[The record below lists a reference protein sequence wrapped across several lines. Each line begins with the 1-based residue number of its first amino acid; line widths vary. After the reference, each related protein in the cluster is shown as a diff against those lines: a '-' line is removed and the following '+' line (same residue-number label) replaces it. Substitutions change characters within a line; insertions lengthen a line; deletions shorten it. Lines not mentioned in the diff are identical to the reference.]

1 MGVTIYDVAK
11 KAGVGIGTVSRAL
24 NNSPKILPETKA
36 RILQI
41 ANELQYQPHALAQS
55 LARRKTGTIAVV
67 VPFFMTYFF
76 VEMLRGIQHELTKS
90 NYDLILYS
98 VDNQSK
104 ISQLLKRTLEERRV
118 DGVLL
123 CSLPIDT
130 KFAKKFIS
138 TGLPIVLVDCMNP
151 LLDSIIIEN
160 DSGAYIATRQLI
172 QAGHHKIGMIN
183 GKLSSQPASLRLEGF
198 RRALQDFNIPFQE
211 KFLVLC
217 EETEESDGFTRE
229 AGYHAMLQ
237 LIEMGDEGPSGI
249 FIASDIQA
257 IGAIQ
262 ALKQRDKI
270 VPRDFSIVSFDDIE
284 IAEFFGLTTMR
295 QPIYEMGRMAVKR
308 LMARIEGTARDSF
321 FKKIEPTLI
330 VRESCAKFAAL

>member
-24 NNSPKILPETKA
+24 NNSPQILPETKA
-36 RILQI
+36 RILRI
-41 ANELQYQPHALAQS
+41 AKELHYKPHALAQS
-55 LARRKTGTIAVV
+55 LARRKTGTIAVI

-76 VEMLRGIQHELTKS
+76 VEMLKGIQHELTKS

-98 VDNQSK
+98 IDNRTK
-104 ISQLLKRTLEERRV
+104 ISQFLKRTLEERRV

-130 KFAKKFIS
+130 KYAKKFI
-138 TGLPIVLVDCMNP
+138 TAGLPIVLVDSLNP
-151 LLDSIIIEN
+151 LLDSITIEN
-160 DSGAYIATRQLI
+160 EAGAYQATRQLI
-172 QAGHHKIGMIN
+172 QAGHQKIGMIN

-198 RRALQDFNIPFQE
+198 RRALQDYNIPFTD
-211 KFLVLC
+211 KYLILC
-217 EETEESDGFTRE
+217 EESEESDGFTRE
-229 AGYHAMLQ
+229 AGYNAMIQ
-237 LIEMGDEGPSGI
+237 LLEMGEDRPSGI
-249 FIASDIQA
+249 FVASDIQA

-262 ALKQRDKI
+262 ALKQENKL
-270 VPRDFSIVSFDDIE
+270 VPNDLSIVSFDDIE

-295 QPIYEMGRMAVKR
+295 QPIYEMGCMAVKR
-308 LMARIEGTARDSF
+308 LMARIEGTANDSF

-330 VRESCAKFAAL
+330 IRESCARLK